1 LGVIASIQ
9 ETIMEIQGVIDG
21 VASTLERIKK

>member
-1 LGVIASIQ
+1 MSVISSIQ
-9 ETIMEIQGVIDG
+9 DTVMEIQGVIDG